1 MSKGALKMQVLMTR
15 NILSMCCDEEKEL
28 LKNAY
33 KIYYNIHGFKNLD
46 FDIEYLSANYTEI
59 DNIIHSFLS
68 LN

>member
-1 MSKGALKMQVLMTR
+1 MSKEALKMQVLMTR
-15 NILSMCCDEEKEL
+15 NILSMCCYEEKEL

-33 KIYYNIHGFKNLD
+33 KIYFNIHGFKNLD

-59 DNIIHSFLS
+59 DNIVNSFLS